1 MKRAF
6 LTVSVWLTSDP
17 RRLTVVTL
25 VALTVLAVTLAVVP
39 GSVAQAVEIT
49 SGSGGTP

>member
-6 LTVSVWLTSDP
+6 LTVSTWLVGDP
-17 RRLTVVTL
+17 RRLTLVAL
-25 VALTVLAVTLAVVP
+25 VALTVLAVTLAVLP
-39 GSVAQAVEIT
+39 GDVAQAVEIT

>member
-6 LTVSVWLTSDP
+6 LTATNWVLGDP
-17 RRLTVVTL
+17 RRLTVVVL

-39 GSVAQAVEIT
+39 GDVAQAVEIT
-49 SGSGGTP
+49 SGS

>member
-6 LTVSVWLTSDP
+6 LTTTNWLLSDP
-17 RRLTVVTL
+17 RRLTVVVL

-39 GSVAQAVEIT
+39 GDVAQAVEIT
-49 SGSGGTP
+49 SGS